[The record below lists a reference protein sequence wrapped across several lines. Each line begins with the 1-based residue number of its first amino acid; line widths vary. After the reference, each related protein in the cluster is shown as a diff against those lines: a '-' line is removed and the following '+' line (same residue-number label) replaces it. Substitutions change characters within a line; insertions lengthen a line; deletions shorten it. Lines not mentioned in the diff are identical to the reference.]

1 MSNYNER
8 LAIAARLHSLLRS
21 KTGRITDTAWLA
33 INADYAAE
41 IIRFTR
47 ARAVGPDTEE
57 LSEWADKLEQAMLE
71 ARPTRNNVGPTAR
84 VNISDIATLSTLSTR
99 NRTTTFAT
107 TKGSTTNVQPSET
120 TATTDAGSNLDVKRY
135 VWGLR

>member
-57 LSEWADKLEQAMLE
+57 LSIRIHINFDLTINYQDLAYILLINNCIICLIAKLDPLKTIQA
-71 ARPTRNNVGPTAR
+71 A
-84 VNISDIATLSTLSTR
+84 
-99 NRTTTFAT
+99 
-107 TKGSTTNVQPSET
+107 
-120 TATTDAGSNLDVKRY
+120 
-135 VWGLR
+135 